1 MRVSVNERRLRKL
14 LRKYGDRAHVPVDL
28 IAECLAEG
36 LDVER
41 IIQAYEATASERL

>member
-1 MRVSVNERRLRKL
+1 MNERRLRKL
-14 LRKYGDRAHVPVDL
+14 LKRGGRAVVPVDL

-41 IIQAYEATASERL
+41 LIQAHEASQGERR